1 MSLRLPSLPSALAK
15 YLPTALTLPVA
26 LGLSFVLHGVVL
38 SLHFKFPDTSR
49 ALQDKALDI
58 ILVNSKS
65 ARRPTHAQA
74 LAQANLDGGGNVEEN
89 RRAATPLPP
98 SARQQAGSDLEQS
111 RQRVRDMEAQQ
122 QRLLAEVKS
131 KTRAPRQDSRES
143 QPQNAPTLSGRDL
156 ASSAMAMA
164 RMEAEISK
172 SVDEY
177 NQRPRKK
184 NIGTRADEYRF
195 ARYVEDW
202 RLKVERVGTLNY
214 PEAARGRLYGTL
226 VLSVT
231 INANGSVDKVELERT
246 SGHKVLDEAALRI
259 VRMAGPYAAFPE
271 DIRRD
276 VDQLVIT
283 RTWFFTSGDRVQA
296 Q

>member
-1 MSLRLPSLPSALAK
+1 M
-15 YLPTALTLPVA
+15 
-26 LGLSFVLHGVVL
+26 
-38 SLHFKFPDTSR
+38 
-49 ALQDKALDI
+49 
-58 ILVNSKS
+58 
-65 ARRPTHAQA
+65 
-74 LAQANLDGGGNVEEN
+74 
-89 RRAATPLPP
+89 
-98 SARQQAGSDLEQS
+98 
-111 RQRVRDMEAQQ
+111 
-122 QRLLAEVKS
+122 
-131 KTRAPRQDSRES
+131 
-143 QPQNAPTLSGRDL
+143 
-156 ASSAMAMA
+156 
-164 RMEAEISK
+164 
-172 SVDEY
+172 
-177 NQRPRKK
+177 
-184 NIGTRADEYRF
+184 
-195 ARYVEDW
+195 EDW